1 VNSKTLGYSI
11 WFDSSRLNVSV
22 QSLNHFISGYMFEG
36 PPLDYV
42 CDVCSKTFHHPESF
56 ASHKKFHKGQTTCPH
71 CKHPFSTVGTLNRHI
86 RKVHKV
92 EPYNLPNEDVL
103 DYSKAQP
110 ILYNTLNY
118 K

>member
-1 VNSKTLGYSI
+1 M
-11 WFDSSRLNVSV
+11 